1 METSIKPTFNGLDEV
16 VKSGLVNAALKEE
29 YVKEINQKVAEANPD
44 PATIDMLGW
53 GWPMPVWPKP
63 SSFSSKKNGGLKR
76 TVLLLGQYVFD
87 GEVRT
92 GDVTSTPYNVILI
105 TIVAGICFLGI
116 LIPCL
121 FVMGSGEQVN
131 YVPCWVG
138 YLSIGVPFAILA
150 IVGASLENGASG
162 WNANRCTLVQYAGLA
177 LRPFWVIEAYPALSR
192 IVLTVNRFET
202 TCNGIFG
209 ALLFSLVHSLLHTSS
224 KASSRNTASWTSET
238 LAVGDSAVSGSSVS
252 WL

>member
-1 METSIKPTFNGLDEV
+1 MSDVGRHRPLRLDRDEANITISDHIELYMFSTCFNGFFGRECHFGNPLLPLNWNITRIVETSIKPTFNGLDEA

-63 SSFSSKKNGGLKR
+63 SSFSSKKNERLKR
-76 TVLLLGQYVFD
+76 TVLMLGQYVFD

-92 GDVTSTPYNVILI
+92 GDVTSTPYSVILI
-105 TIVAGICFLGI
+105 TFVAGICFLGI

-138 YLSIGVPFAILA
+138 YLSVGVPFAILA
-150 IVGASLENGASG
+150 IVGASLESGASG

-177 LRPFWVIEAYPALSR
+177 LRPFWVIEA
-192 IVLTVNRFET
+192 
-202 TCNGIFG
+202 C
-209 ALLFSLVHSLLHTSS
+209 
-224 KASSRNTASWTSET
+224 
-238 LAVGDSAVSGSSVS
+238 SAH
-252 WL
+252 